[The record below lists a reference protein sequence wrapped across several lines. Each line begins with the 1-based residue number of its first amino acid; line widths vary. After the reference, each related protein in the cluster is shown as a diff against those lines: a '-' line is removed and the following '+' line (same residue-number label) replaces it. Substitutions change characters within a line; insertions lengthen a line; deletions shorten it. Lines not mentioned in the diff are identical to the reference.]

1 MNSSQFADW
10 ARAAE
15 RFLYLRVGG
24 VEMLLLL
31 LALFVVCVV
40 FVFLLALQRFLKSHF
55 GTSARTGNQLDDLAL
70 DLVASIRISVL
81 LVVAIYAGSLLL
93 PMPRWALI
101 VGTVTAIVLALQL
114 GICGNRIIA
123 YAIRRLVERHSQEDS
138 GVANAAGAIGFL
150 TRAAL
155 WSGVALLI
163 LGTLRINITAL
174 VAGLGIGGVAVAL
187 ALQNILGDLFASL
200 SILLDKPFAVG
211 HFIVVDDVAGTVEHV
226 GIKSTRIRSLS
237 GEEII
242 LANGDLLKCRIHNYK
257 KLLER
262 RVLFTFGIT
271 YNTPSE
277 KLAAVPAAVRGIIE
291 KIPKTRFDRAHFKE
305 FGDSALNFE
314 VVYFVL
320 DQDYN
325 LYMDIQQQINLAM
338 VRRFAEESIEFA
350 FPTRTLYVISPE
362 THVSAAGDDKQHGGG
377 DGAREIRSS
386 SR

>member
-1 MNSSQFADW
+1 MNSTQFADW
-10 ARAAE
+10 TRAAE

-24 VEMLLLL
+24 VDLLLLL
-31 LALFVVCVV
+31 LALLVVCVV
-40 FVFLLALQRFLKSHF
+40 FVFLLALQRFLKFHF
-55 GTSARTGNQLDDLAL
+55 GTSARTGNQLHDLTL

-93 PMPRWALI
+93 PLPRWTLI

-123 YAIRRLVERHSQEDS
+123 YAIRRLVERHSEENS

-150 TRAAL
+150 TRITL

-277 KLAAVPAAVRGIIE
+277 KLATVPAAVRAIIE

-338 VRRFAEESIEFA
+338 VRRFAEENIEFA

-362 THVSAAGDDKQHGGG
+362 THDNAAGDDKQHGGA
-377 DGAREIRSS
+377 DGAREIASS